1 MKITV
6 IIVNYRVK
14 YYLAQCLHSVA
25 KAMEGIEGQVI
36 VVDNDS
42 QDDSVDF
49 NRQLY
54 PQVQFIENKENMGF
68 ARANNVAIRESD
80 SEYVLLLNPDTIV
93 NERLLRDCIDLLDGN
108 PAIGAT
114 GVRMLCENGWF
125 APESRRGVPTPFT
138 AFCKMVG
145 LTRLFPQSRVFG
157 RYYMKYLDEFATT
170 PIEIISGACM
180 FIRRSVLD
188 ECGLL
193 DEDFFMYGED
203 IDLSFRM
210 LQTGKQNYYIPSRI
224 MHYKGESTHKNSF
237 RYVYVFYEAMY
248 IFFRKHYSNYN
259 WILSIPI
266 RSAIYLKGASEF
278 VSRKVKGLFE
288 KPMTVLQY
296 MQGARFLLKGS
307 NRTLEAMAAICDQN
321 HLTYDIGENQT
332 VRYDF
337 VVYDVDE
344 YSYEEILEE
353 IERKAQDKQTTV
365 HLATYSSR
373 LDCILTAGCVLE
385 NG

>member
-1 MKITV
+1 MKVTV

-14 YYLAQCLHSVA
+14 YYLAQCLHSVV

-42 QDDSVDF
+42 QDGSVDF

-54 PQVQFIENKENMGF
+54 PQVRFIENKENMGF

-114 GVRMLCENGWF
+114 GVRMLCENGCS

-157 RYYMKYLDEFATT
+157 RYYMKYQDEFAAT

-203 IDLSFRM
+203 IDLSYRM

-321 HLTYDIGENQT
+321 QLTYDIEENQT
-332 VRYDF
+332 VRYDY

>member
-14 YYLAQCLHSVA
+14 YYLAQCLHSVV

-145 LTRLFPQSRVFG
+145 LTRLFPKSRVFG

-321 HLTYDIGENQT
+321 QLTYDIEENQT

-373 LDCILTAGCVLE
+373 LGCILTAGCVLE
-385 NG
+385 NS

>member
-1 MKITV
+1 MKVTV

-14 YYLAQCLHSVA
+14 YYLAQCLHSVV

-54 PQVQFIENKENMGF
+54 PQVRFIENKENMGF

-321 HLTYDIGENQT
+321 QLTYDIEENQT

>member
-1 MKITV
+1 MKVTV

-14 YYLAQCLHSVA
+14 YYLAQCLHSVV

-54 PQVQFIENKENMGF
+54 PQVRFIENKENMGF

-108 PAIGAT
+108 PAIGAA

-145 LTRLFPQSRVFG
+145 LTRLFPQSKVFG
-157 RYYMKYLDEFATT
+157 RYYMRYLDEFAAT

-193 DEDFFMYGED
+193 DEAFFMYGED
-203 IDLSFRM
+203 IDLSYRM
-210 LQTGKQNYYIPSRI
+210 LQTGRQNYYIPSRL

-248 IFFRKHYSNYN
+248 IFFKKHYANYN

-278 VSRKVKGLFE
+278 LSRKVKGLFE
-288 KPMTVLQY
+288 KPITILQY
-296 MQGARFLLKGS
+296 MQTTRFLLKGS
-307 NRTLEAMAAICDQN
+307 NKTLEAMAAICDQN
-321 HLTYDIGENQT
+321 QLTYDIEENQT
-332 VRYDF
+332 VRYDY

-353 IERKAQDKQTTV
+353 IERKAQDKRTTV
-365 HLATYSSR
+365 HMATYSSR
-373 LDCILTAGCVLE
+373 LGCILTAGCVLE
-385 NG
+385 G